1 MYGKINNTKAY
12 KINVFTFSINIK
24 YASEIKYIVVSI
36 KKKKSKSQY
45 KKKMTI

>member
-36 KKKKSKSQY
+36 KKKSKSQY